1 MKTNLTFSK
10 LQKYTTTCAASVGS
24 IAIIGVAL
32 ALALNNLPN
41 NSASYA
47 NSIVNSEPTR
57 SDPRSD
63 QDPDYN
69 NSTPSGGDNNNQ
81 GVGDRDDSQ
90 DDEDDSKNNVDNG
103 DNDKPQT
110 PTHGEPC
117 LDPNCPV
124 HHPSDK
130 PSGGDDNSNTDDKPS
145 DNTDAPPV
153 DISMNIIRFKGDS
166 AEYVDEKAAQD
177 ILLSY
182 LAAFENYFEV
192 YPDGVIYLAGGVART
207 HEAGH
212 EYDVDIVLSQQ
223 RADAVRN
230 SFIKLGVDEDKL
242 IAIGMGSRDPWHNDE
257 YIDGVFTEDIAK
269 TNRRVWIIP
278 DAYKAQVEAVL
289 AIPRDDIIEE

>member
-10 LQKYTTTCAASVGS
+10 LQKYATTCAASVGS

-41 NSASYA
+41 NPASYA
-47 NSIVNSEPTR
+47 NGTVNSEPTR

-69 NSTPSGGDNNNQ
+69 NSTPLGGDSNNQ
-81 GVGDRDDSQ
+81 GVGDRDNSH
-90 DDEDDSKNNVDNG
+90 DDDNDSKDNNSE
-103 DNDKPQT
+103 PQI

-117 LDPNCPV
+117 LDPNCPI
-124 HHPSDK
+124 HHPSNK
-130 PSGGDDNSNTDDKPS
+130 PDGNNSSNTDSKPS

-153 DISMNIIRFKGDS
+153 DISMNIIRFKSDS

-177 ILLSY
+177 VLLSY
-182 LAAFENYFEV
+182 LTAFENYFET
-192 YPDGVIYLAGGVART
+192 YPDGIIYLAGGVART

-230 SFIKLGVDEDKL
+230 SFIKLGVDENRL
-242 IAIGMGSRDPWHNDE
+242 IAIGMGCRDPWHNDE

-278 DAYKAQVEAVL
+278 DAYKEQVEAVL